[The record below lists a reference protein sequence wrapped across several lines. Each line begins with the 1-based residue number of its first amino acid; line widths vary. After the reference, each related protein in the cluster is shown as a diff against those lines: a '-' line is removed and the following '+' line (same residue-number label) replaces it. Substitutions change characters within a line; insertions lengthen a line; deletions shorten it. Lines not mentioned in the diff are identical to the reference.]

1 MRRTPMFEPDA
12 FPRYCRSI
20 ESRVTR
26 AAAAALTFALCVT
39 VVLPVSTF
47 AQGSTSDVH
56 AQHHAAGGAEAP
68 ADSTAKD
75 TMGDMGRMMESHGRP
90 AQKEIYPALMELP
103 DLPPEKRREVAERA
117 RGRMAT
123 GLERVS
129 SAVAA
134 LATAAE
140 RHDFAAMQQATE
152 GIGQGLAEFDSGL
165 AAERALVEGQS
176 PRTVAL
182 RWFKREM
189 HLPWTSYDGERRTR
203 PSGFHYFAMLVL
215 AACAAI
221 LGAVQMARIR
231 RARELADRLTPPG
244 GLRGAFPTP
253 ETAATMGQAV
263 PAPTQEPAVAQA
275 PSTTGAWSGQLRI
288 ARIFQETPTTKTFR
302 LAPLLGENLPF
313 TFEPGQFLAVGVAVD
328 GRQLKRSYSIASSP
342 CCQGWCEITVRHV
355 PGGAVSAVLHEQMQI
370 GDTIDVAG
378 PFGRFTFR
386 GREASSVVLI
396 AGGVGITPL
405 MSSIRFLTDQSWA
418 GDIYLI
424 YGTSQLD
431 EVIFREELDY
441 LAKRHPNLHVT
452 ISLSAEPSQAW
463 TGARGRITR
472 ELLQASVPE
481 IAARRVHVCGP
492 PPMMDAMKAVLVELG
507 ASPDAVKTELFLSP
521 EVKAAPLV
529 PAPSGAPTAATC
541 TFARSEKK
549 APLPPERTIL
559 EVAEEIEVAVD
570 YSCRQGFCGACKV
583 RLLAGQVSMAVDDG
597 LSSSEKTGG
606 WILAC
611 QAKSEADVSVDA

>member
-1 MRRTPMFEPDA
+1 MFEADA
-12 FPRYCRSI
+12 FPRPRRSI

-26 AAAAALTFALCVT
+26 AAAAVSTFALCVT

-56 AQHHAAGGAEAP
+56 AQHHAANGAEAP
-68 ADSTAKD
+68 ADSAAKD

-117 RGRMAT
+117 RGRMAS

-129 SAVAA
+129 SAVDA
-134 LATAAE
+134 LATAAV
-140 RHDFAAMQQATE
+140 RHDYAAMQRATE
-152 GIGQGLAEFDSGL
+152 GVAQGLAEFDSGL
-165 AAERALVEGQS
+165 AAERALAEGQP

-189 HLPWTSYDGERRTR
+189 HLPWKPDDGEGRTGA
-203 PSGFHYFAMLVL
+203 SAFHYFAMVML

-221 LGAVQMARIR
+221 LGSVQMARIR
-231 RARELADRLTPPG
+231 RARELAARLAPVS
-244 GLRGAFPTP
+244 GLDGAVPTP
-253 ETAATMGQAV
+253 LSATTVGQGAA
-263 PAPTQEPAVAQA
+263 PIREPVVAAA

-302 LAPLLGENLPF
+302 LAPLLGETLPF

-328 GRQLKRSYSIASSP
+328 GRQIKRSYSIASSP
-342 CCQGWCEITVRHV
+342 CCQGWCEITVRYV
-355 PGGAVSAVLHEQMQI
+355 QGGAVSAALHERMKV

-386 GREASSVVLI
+386 GREASSVVMI

-418 GDIYLI
+418 GEIDLV

-431 EVIFREELDY
+431 EVIFREELEY

-452 ISLSAEPSQAW
+452 ISLSAEPSPGW

-472 ELLQASVPE
+472 ELLQSSVPE
-481 IAARRVHVCGP
+481 LASRRVHVCGP
-492 PPMMDAMKAVLVELG
+492 PPMMDSMKAMLAELG
-507 ASPDAVKTELFLSP
+507 VPSDAVKTELFLSP

-529 PAPSGAPTAATC
+529 PAPSGAPAATC
-541 TFARSEKK
+541 TFARSAKK
-549 APLPPERTIL
+549 APLPSERTIL
-559 EVAEEIEVAVD
+559 EVAEEIDVAID
-570 YSCRQGFCGACKV
+570 YSCRQGFCGACKI
-583 RLLAGQVSMAVDDG
+583 RLLAGRVSMAVDDG

-611 QAKSEADVSVDA
+611 QAKSAADVSVDA

>member
-1 MRRTPMFEPDA
+1 MFDPDA
-12 FPRYCRSI
+12 APRPRRSI
-20 ESRVTR
+20 ENRVIH
-26 AAAAALTFALCVT
+26 AAAAALTCALCVT
-39 VVLPVSTF
+39 VVLPVPSS
-47 AQGSTSDVH
+47 AQATTSDAH
-56 AQHHAAGGAEAP
+56 AQHHAAGGAGPAP
-68 ADSTAKD
+68 DPGAKD
-75 TMGDMGRMMESHGRP
+75 MMGDMGRMMESHGRP
-90 AQKEIYPALMELP
+90 PQKELYPALMELP
-103 DLPPEKRREVAERA
+103 DLPPEQRQEVAARA
-117 RGRMAT
+117 RGRMSS
-123 GLERVS
+123 GLDRVS

-134 LATAAE
+134 LASAAE
-140 RHDFAAMQQATE
+140 RHDYAAMQQATE

-176 PRTVAL
+176 PRNVAL

-189 HLPWTSYDGERRTR
+189 HLPVTPYEGEQRTR
-203 PSGFHYFAMLVL
+203 ASGFHYFAMLVL
-215 AACAAI
+215 GGCAAI

-231 RARELADRLTPPG
+231 RARELADRLAPAVG
-244 GLRGAFPTP
+244 RRGPVVTP
-253 ETAATMGQAV
+253 ETAATTGR
-263 PAPTQEPAVAQA
+263 AVAAQA
-275 PSTTGAWSGQLRI
+275 HEPVVTQVPSTTGAWSGQLRI

-328 GRQLKRSYSIASSP
+328 GRQVKRSYSIASSP

-355 PGGAVSAVLHEQMQI
+355 TGGAVSAVLHERMQV

-386 GREASSVVLI
+386 GREASSVVMI

-418 GDIYLI
+418 GDIYLV

-452 ISLSAEPSQAW
+452 ISLSAEPSRGW

-472 ELLQASVPE
+472 ELLQASIPE
-481 IAARRVHVCGP
+481 LAARRVHVCGP
-492 PPMMDAMKAVLVELG
+492 PPMMDAMKAALAELG
-507 ASPDAVKTELFLSP
+507 VPSDAVKTELFLSP
-521 EVKAAPLV
+521 EVKEAPLV
-529 PAPSGAPTAATC
+529 PAPSGVPSAATC

-559 EVAEEIEVAVD
+559 EVAEEIEVAID

-583 RLLAGQVSMAVDDG
+583 RLLGGHVSMAVDDG

-611 QAKSEADVSVDA
+611 QAKSEANVSVDA